1 MQIIIK
7 NNQRILI
14 NEHKQIDISDEK
26 IIKYTGIY
34 YKPKNQ
40 FFEMIEIETKF
51 IGKIESQRGNADGP
65 TGIYIIPLYMRNYT
79 NFEWM
84 RILNYE
90 APKNKYFLYPH
101 LLMLPNNYY
110 HNQPLY
116 FLHTCEEVNVN
127 EFNNITKTI
136 DLHYMS

>member
-7 NNQRILI
+7 NYQRILI
-14 NEHKQIDISDEK
+14 NDNKELDISDGK
-26 IIKYTGIY
+26 IIQYTGIY
-34 YKPKNQ
+34 YKPKNK
-40 FFEMIEIETKF
+40 FFEIIEIETKF
-51 IGKIESQRGNADGP
+51 IGKIESQRAHANEP
-65 TGIYIIPLYMRNYT
+65 IGIYIIPLYMWNNK

-84 RILNYE
+84 RITNYE

-116 FLHTCEEVNVN
+116 FLHTCEETNVIN
-127 EFNNITKTI
+127 FNNITKTI